1 MDWLRDHMWE
11 AWLALSVGL
20 AALELVSLD
29 LFLVM
34 LAGGALA
41 GMVTALLGGPIA
53 LQVVLALI
61 TSVGLLG
68 VIRPNVV
75 KRLHDGPTLRTGTDA
90 LIGQRATVVR
100 ELSFGTSGRVKI
112 GGEEWTA
119 QPYDEDDRIEAGAA
133 VDVVQIKGATA
144 YVLRTHPLGPAGPHG
159 SPGSLGPGPDAPSG
173 PPGS

>member
-1 MDWLRDHMWE
+1 MDWLGEHVWE
-11 AWLALSVGL
+11 AWLALAVGL

-29 LFLVM
+29 LLLVM
-34 LAGGALA
+34 LAGGAVV
-41 GMVTALLGGPIA
+41 GMLTALLGGPVA

-68 VIRPNVV
+68 VIRPGVV
-75 KRLHDGPTLRTGTDA
+75 RRLHAGPDLRTGTDA

-100 ELSFGTSGRVKI
+100 ELRFGTAGRVKI

-119 QPYDEDDRIEAGAA
+119 QPYDEDDLIEAGAA

-144 YVLRTHPLGPAGPHG
+144 YVLRTHPIGPAGPP
-159 SPGSLGPGPDAPSG
+159 SPGASG
-173 PPGS
+173 S